1 MCMSA
6 NSDGA
11 LTPDPP
17 ILAVAHSPFDVSLHI
32 QMKVDTYGEKPKKID
47 ETNSLVLNKCG

>member
-17 ILAVAHSPFDVSLHI
+17 ILAVAHSPFDVSLHV

-47 ETNSLVLNKCG
+47 ETNSLVLNNCG